1 VNLRRLLQMTPT
13 EIGGRARQETS
24 KWVDRHFSGLYPRD
38 QIDAPPGPLWSAAAF
53 FRGAQD
59 ERTGPLLDRR
69 APRARH
75 RILSEAEALLR
86 GHFDLLGYRHLD
98 FGQPVDWHLD
108 PVSGRR
114 APVRHWSTLD
124 PLDGETLGDSK
135 VTWEL
140 NRHQWMV
147 RLGQAYRLS
156 RDERFAQAFCA
167 HLLGWMSGNPR
178 GVGINWTSS
187 LEVAFRLIS
196 WTWALHLFQG
206 SPSVG
211 PELRSLVSRSLWQ
224 HAAHVERYLSHY
236 FSPNTHLTG
245 EALGLVYAGTLLS
258 HLPRAK
264 RWQTLGSRILGEQSG
279 QQILG
284 DGVYFEQSTCYQRYT
299 AEIYL
304 HFIILAELNGIPVPA
319 DVRASVA
326 RLLDALLVLLRPD
339 GAMPS
344 IGDADGGW
352 LLPLDQR
359 ASSDARGV
367 FSTAA
372 VVFRRPDYA
381 WAAGELAPETLWLL
395 GPAAVATFDGL
406 VPRPPEGGPTR
417 ALEHGGYVIL
427 RTDWRADAD
436 QVILDTGPLG
446 CPHSSGHGH
455 ADLLGVQCSFRG
467 RPYVVDPG
475 TFRYTTADGW
485 RDHFRT
491 TGAHSTVEV
500 DGVGQAIPKGPFAW
514 DSRPESRLVRWQTTD
529 TLDYAEAEHSAYE
542 RLPDPVLHRRLVV
555 LTRSGYCVVLDDLV
569 GRTEHRLDLRFQ
581 LAPMP
586 ATLDSDQW
594 VRAGE
599 PGETGLLMRAFASLP
614 LETTIAQGHSEPLA
628 GWVSSDYGVRGPAPS
643 VVYSMVGRLPA
654 RILTLLLPV
663 DRLEDPPLVAP
674 MIEGDSLIGLR
685 LVDLGETLRLDG
697 PVPRLETR

>member
-1 VNLRRLLQMTPT
+1 MREPCSRTCPVPR
-13 EIGGRARQETS
+13 GGRR
-24 KWVDRHFSGLYPRD
+24 
-38 QIDAPPGPLWSAAAF
+38 SA
-53 FRGAQD
+53 
-59 ERTGPLLDRR
+59 
-69 APRARH
+69 
-75 RILSEAEALLR
+75 
-86 GHFDLLGYRHLD
+86 
-98 FGQPVDWHLD
+98 
-108 PVSGRR
+108 
-114 APVRHWSTLD
+114 
-124 PLDGETLGDSK
+124 
-135 VTWEL
+135 
-140 NRHQWMV
+140 
-147 RLGQAYRLS
+147 
-156 RDERFAQAFCA
+156 
-167 HLLGWMSGNPR
+167 
-178 GVGINWTSS
+178 
-187 LEVAFRLIS
+187 
-196 WTWALHLFQG
+196 
-206 SPSVG
+206 
-211 PELRSLVSRSLWQ
+211 
-224 HAAHVERYLSHY
+224 
-236 FSPNTHLTG
+236 
-245 EALGLVYAGTLLS
+245 
-258 HLPRAK
+258 
-264 RWQTLGSRILGEQSG
+264 SRILAEQSG

-304 HFIILAELNGIPVPA
+304 HFLILAELNSIAVPA

-359 ASSDARGV
+359 APADARGV

-395 GPAAVATFDGL
+395 GPTAVAAFDGL

-427 RTDWRADAD
+427 RTGWRADAD

-475 TFRYTTADGW
+475 TFRYITADGW

-514 DSRPESRLVRWQTTD
+514 GSRPEGRLLRWQTTD
-529 TLDYAEAEHSAYE
+529 TLDYAEGEHSAYE
-542 RLPDPVLHRRLVV
+542 RLEDPVLHRRLVV

-569 GRTEHRLDLRFQ
+569 GRAEHRLALRFQ

-599 PGETGLLMRAFASLP
+599 PGGTGLFMRAFASLP

-663 DRLEDPPLVAP
+663 DRLADPPIVAP

-697 PVPRLETR
+697 AFPRLETR

>member
-1 VNLRRLLQMTPT
+1 MNLRRLLQMTPT

-24 KWVDRHFSGLYPRD
+24 KWVDRHFPTLYSRERINATAFPPL
-38 QIDAPPGPLWSAAAF
+38 APAGFFPGAA
-53 FRGAQD
+53 D
-59 ERTGPLLDRR
+59 ERTGALLDRR

-75 RILSEAEALLR
+75 RILSDAETLLR
-86 GHFDLLGYRHLD
+86 GRFDLLGYRQLS

-108 PVSGRR
+108 AVSGRR
-114 APVRHWSTLD
+114 APERHWSTID

-135 VTWEL
+135 VIWEL

-147 RLGQAYRLS
+147 RLGQAYQLT
-156 RDERFAQAFCA
+156 RDERFAQAFAA
-167 HLLGWMSGNPR
+167 HLEHWISGNPR
-178 GVGINWTSS
+178 GVGINWASS

-196 WTWALHLFQG
+196 WTWTVHLFEG
-206 SPSVG
+206 SSALG
-211 PELRSLVSRSLWQ
+211 PEFRLLAFRSLWQ

-245 EALGLVYAGTLLS
+245 EALGLVYAGTLFPHLS
-258 HLPRAK
+258 RAR
-264 RWQTLGSRILGEQSG
+264 RWQTLGASVLAEQSS
-279 QQILG
+279 QQILD

-304 HFIILAELNGIPVPA
+304 HFLILAERNGIPVPA
-319 DVRASVA
+319 DVRERIP

-339 GAMPS
+339 GSMPP

-359 ASSDARGV
+359 AAADARGV

-372 VVFRRPDYA
+372 VVFRRPDFA

-395 GPAAVATFDGL
+395 GPAAADTFDGL
-406 VPRPPEGGPTR
+406 VPRPPEAGPSR
-417 ALEHGGYVIL
+417 ALEHGGYIVL
-427 RTDWRADAD
+427 RTSWRRDAD

-455 ADLLGVQCSFRG
+455 ADLLSIQCTFRG

-475 TFRYTTADGW
+475 TFRYTADEGW
-485 RDHFRT
+485 RTHLRAT
-491 TGAHSTVEV
+491 EAHSTVEL
-500 DGVGQAIPKGPFAW
+500 DAVGQAIPRGPFAW
-514 DSRPESRLVRWQTTD
+514 DSRPQARLLRWQTTD
-529 TLDYAEAEHSAYE
+529 TLDYAEGQHHAYG

-555 LTRSGYCVVLDDLV
+555 LTRSGYCVVVDDLM
-569 GRTEHRLDLRFQ
+569 GRAEHRLDLRFQ
-581 LAPMP
+581 LAAMP
-586 ATLDSDQW
+586 AALDSDQW

-599 PGETGLLMRAFASLP
+599 PGGAGLFMRAFASLP
-614 LETTIAQGHSEPLA
+614 LKVAIAEGHVEAFA
-628 GWVSSDYGVRGPAPS
+628 GWVSSDYGVLGPAPA
-643 VVYSMVGRLPA
+643 VVYSALGPLPV

-663 DRLEDPPLVAP
+663 DRLADPPTVSP
-674 MIEGDSLIGLR
+674 IIESDGPIGLR
-685 LVDLGETLRLDG
+685 LIGLGETLRLDG
-697 PVPRLETR
+697 PAPRLEKR